1 MPTDADWTAVER
13 WLDAQLIAPDPTLD
27 AVLAANAAAGLPAHD
42 VSPSQ
47 GKLLHLLARIAGARA
62 ILEIGTLGAY
72 STIWL
77 ARALPADGVVVTLQ
91 AAARH
96 AEVARAN
103 LARAG
108 VASRVDLRVG
118 PALDTLPLLAAE
130 RRAPFDLVFI
140 DADKRSNVAYLD
152 WALRLARPGAT
163 IVIDNVVRDGAVL
176 DAASTDESVRGVRAL
191 AGRLAH
197 EPRVDA
203 TALQTVGGK
212 GWDGFVLVLVLD
224 PAR

>member
-1 MPTDADWTAVER
+1 MTTDADWTAVER
-13 WLDAQLIAPDPTLD
+13 WLDAHLLAPDPTLD

-62 ILEIGTLGAY
+62 VLEIGTLGAY

-77 ARALPADGVVVTLQ
+77 ARALPADGVVVTLE
-91 AAARH
+91 ADARH

-108 VASRVDLRVG
+108 VASRVELRVG
-118 PALDTLPLLAAE
+118 AALETLPLLAAE
-130 RRAPFDLVFI
+130 RGTPFDLVFI

-152 WALRLARPGAT
+152 WALRLARPGAA

-176 DAASTDESVRGVRAL
+176 DASSADETVRGVRAL
-191 AGRLAH
+191 AERLAD
-197 EPRVDA
+197 EPRIDA

-212 GWDGFVLVLVLD
+212 GWDGFVLALVRGD
-224 PAR
+224 AR

>member
-77 ARALPADGVVVTLQ
+77 ARALPADGVVVTLE
-91 AAARH
+91 ADVRH

-152 WALRLARPGAT
+152 WALRLARPGAA

-176 DAASTDESVRGVRAL
+176 DASSADETVRGVRAL
-191 AGRLAH
+191 AERLAD
-197 EPRVDA
+197 EPRIDA

-212 GWDGFVLVLVLD
+212 GWDGFVLALVRGD
-224 PAR
+224 AR

>member
-1 MPTDADWTAVER
+1 MPTGPPWER
-13 WLDAQLIAPDPTLD
+13 WLDAHLLAPDPTLD
-27 AVLAANAAAGLPAHD
+27 SVLAANAAAGLPAHD

-62 ILEIGTLGAY
+62 VLEIGTLGAY

-77 ARALPADGVVVTLQ
+77 ARALPADGVVVTLE
-91 AAARH
+91 ADARH

-108 VASRVDLRVG
+108 VASRVELRVG
-118 PALDTLPLLAAE
+118 AALETLPLLAAE
-130 RRAPFDLVFI
+130 RRTPFDLVFI

-152 WALRLARPGAT
+152 WALRLARPGAA
-163 IVIDNVVRDGAVL
+163 IVVDNVVRDGAVL
-176 DAASTDESVRGVRAL
+176 DASSADESVRGVRAL
-191 AGRLAH
+191 AERLAD
-197 EPRVDA
+197 EPRIDA

-212 GWDGFVLVLVLD
+212 GWDGFVLALVRGD
-224 PAR
+224 AR

>member
-1 MPTDADWTAVER
+1 MTTDADWTAVER
-13 WLDAQLIAPDPTLD
+13 WLDAHLIAPDPTLD

-62 ILEIGTLGAY
+62 VLEIGTLGAY

-77 ARALPADGVVVTLQ
+77 ARALPADGVVVTLE
-91 AAARH
+91 ADARH

-108 VASRVDLRVG
+108 VASRVELRVG
-118 PALDTLPLLAAE
+118 AALETLPLLAAE
-130 RRAPFDLVFI
+130 RRTPFDLVFI

-152 WALRLARPGAT
+152 WALRLARPGAA
-163 IVIDNVVRDGAVL
+163 IVVDNVVRDGAVL
-176 DAASTDESVRGVRAL
+176 DASSADESVRGVRAL
-191 AGRLAH
+191 AERLAD
-197 EPRVDA
+197 EPRIDA

-212 GWDGFVLVLVLD
+212 GWDGFVLALVRGD
-224 PAR
+224 AR